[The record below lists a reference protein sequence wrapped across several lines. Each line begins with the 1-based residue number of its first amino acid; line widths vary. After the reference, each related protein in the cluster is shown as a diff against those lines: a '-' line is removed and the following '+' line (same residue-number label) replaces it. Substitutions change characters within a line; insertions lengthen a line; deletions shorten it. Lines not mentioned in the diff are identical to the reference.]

1 VRSPRARAEALVAGV
16 HLTHPDRVLYP
27 DEGITKRELARFYEE
42 IADWILP
49 HLRSRPTALV
59 RCPEGVT
66 GSCFYQKHVRISAP
80 ETLRR
85 VEIREKVKAG
95 EYLVVDDLP
104 GLIGLVQMDI
114 LEIHT
119 WNSRYERLEQP
130 DRIVFDL
137 DPAEDVAWRRV
148 PDAARLLREELRAM
162 GLESFV
168 KTTGGKGLHVVVPIA
183 PGPSWDE
190 CVEFSR
196 SMAQRIAGERPREF
210 VATASKARREGR
222 IFIDY
227 LRNLRG
233 ATAVSAYSTRARPGA
248 PVSTPLRWQELEPR
262 LRSDQYT
269 VRNLQRRLSAL
280 REDPWEGWD
289 RLRQTLPGPPAPE
302 RGPRRPPR
310 GAAARTR

>member
-1 VRSPRARAEALVAGV
+1 VLV
-16 HLTHPDRVLYP
+16 H
-27 DEGITKRELARFYEE
+27 
-42 IADWILP
+42 
-49 HLRSRPTALV
+49 
-59 RCPEGVT
+59 CPEGVT

-80 ETLRR
+80 EALRR
-85 VEIREKVKAG
+85 VEIREKVKVG

-119 WNSRYERLEQP
+119 WNSRYERLERP

-148 PDAARLLREELRAM
+148 VDAARLLRAELRAR

-183 PGPSWDE
+183 PGPGWDE

-210 VATASKARREGR
+210 VATASKARRVGR

-248 PVSTPLRWQELEPR
+248 PVSTPLRWEELDPR

-269 VRNLQRRLSAL
+269 VGNLRRRLTAL
-280 REDPWEGWD
+280 REDPWAGYD
-289 RLRQTLPGPPAPE
+289 RLRQVLPRAQAAE
-302 RGPRRPPR
+302 RGPRRRPGRGTARPR
-310 GAAARTR
+310 